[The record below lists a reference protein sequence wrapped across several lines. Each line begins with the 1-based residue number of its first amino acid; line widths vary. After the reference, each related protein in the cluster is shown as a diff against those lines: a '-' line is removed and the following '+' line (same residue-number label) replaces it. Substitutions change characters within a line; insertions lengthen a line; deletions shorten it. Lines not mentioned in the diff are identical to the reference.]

1 MIKRVTVVARKPG
14 LSNEV
19 FYQRWRVQHAE
30 MVLRLP
36 GVVGYTQNHVIRQAT
51 DDTKASAV
59 DGFAEIWF
67 ADEKAMQ
74 AALETDLWKAI
85 VDDARDFL
93 GTVSG
98 YLIDE
103 HVLRE
108 AKGTAQ

>member
-1 MIKRVTVVARKPG
+1 MIKRMTAVSRKPG

-30 MVLRLP
+30 MVLLLP
-36 GVVGYTQNHVIRQAT
+36 GVVGYTQNHVIGHAT
-51 DDTKASAV
+51 ADAKTSAV

-67 ADEKAMQ
+67 TDEKAMQ
-74 AALETDLWKAI
+74 AALESDQWKAI

-103 HVLRE
+103 HVLRD
-108 AKGTAQ
+108 AKADAQ